1 MLVLERAWDVVS
13 EVPGE
18 LAQWGM
24 SLNDGTFVRVLF
36 VGALL
41 LTFVIARALR

>member
-1 MLVLERAWDVVS
+1 MLVLEEVWAVVS

-24 SLNDGTFVRVLF
+24 SLNDGSFARIMF
-36 VGALL
+36 VGAVI